1 MGKNNRHFPCGSTS
15 IKWLVF
21 LMKTDCSCCE
31 VLTAKET
38 ADNLKITTEVDYD
51 LCEVQ
56 AEGEEYSS
64 I

>member
-1 MGKNNRHFPCGSTS
+1 
-15 IKWLVF
+15 
-21 LMKTDCSCCE
+21 MKTDCSCCE